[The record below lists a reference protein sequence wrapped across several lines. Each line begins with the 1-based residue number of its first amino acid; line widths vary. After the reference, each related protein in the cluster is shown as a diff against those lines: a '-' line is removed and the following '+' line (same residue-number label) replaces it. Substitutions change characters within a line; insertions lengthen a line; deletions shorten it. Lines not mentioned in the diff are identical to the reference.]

1 MNRKHLITAAS
12 LMLTT
17 AVAGCSS
24 AGNDRIAHQTSQTV
38 SAHLVRGQT
47 TEAQVRAL
55 YGDPMKISFTSG
67 GNQIWEYEFTKM
79 HATAS
84 DFIPFENLF
93 RSDARGHR
101 NSLVIYFNKQNI
113 VENYAF
119 SSSSVKVHQ
128 GLTP

>member
-1 MNRKHLITAAS
+1 MNRIPLITVALVILTGS
-12 LMLTT
+12 L
-17 AVAGCSS
+17 AGCSS
-24 AGNDRIAHQTSQTV
+24 VGNDRIAHQTSQTV
-38 SAHLVRGQT
+38 SQHLVRGQT
-47 TEAQVRAL
+47 TEAQVRAI
-55 YGDPMKISFTSG
+55 YGDPMKVSFTSG
-67 GNQIWEYEFTKM
+67 GNQVWEYEFTRM

-93 RSDARGHR
+93 RSDAKGHR
-101 NSLVIYFNKQNI
+101 NSLVIYFNKANI

>member
-1 MNRKHLITAAS
+1 MNCKRLITVA
-12 LMLTT
+12 LVMITT

-24 AGNDRIAHQTSQTV
+24 AGNDRIAHQTTQSI
-38 SAHLVRGQT
+38 SDHLVRGQT
-47 TEAQVRAL
+47 TQAQVRAL
-55 YGDPMKISFTSG
+55 YGDPIKLSFTSG

-93 RSDARGHR
+93 RADAKGHR
-101 NSLVIYFNKQNI
+101 KSLVIYFNKQNI